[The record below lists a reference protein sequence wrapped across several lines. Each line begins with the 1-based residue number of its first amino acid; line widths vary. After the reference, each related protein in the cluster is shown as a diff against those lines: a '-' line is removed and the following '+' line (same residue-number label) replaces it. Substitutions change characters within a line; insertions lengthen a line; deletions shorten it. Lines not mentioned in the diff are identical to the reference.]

1 MSAAEDPELDPELEP
16 EMTDD
21 EAGPVPSADAT
32 RRTGVVAIVGRPNVG
47 KSTLFNRLVGARKA
61 IVEDR
66 PGVTRDRLYGLV
78 TRDEHSYIVIDTGGL
93 EFEPEDS
100 PTGGVLASQIR
111 AQVEIAIDE
120 SDLILFVVDVADG
133 ILADDREIA
142 DLLRRAGRPVLVVA
156 NKCDNPEREI
166 AAQAAHELGFPLIA
180 VSAAHGRNAAEL
192 HEVVLARVRECARMR
207 DDEGVAAGIVA
218 GALPGTRIAFMGR
231 PNAGKSTLIN
241 ALLREPRVI
250 VNAEAGT
257 TRDPIDLPFEWN
269 KQPIVLI
276 DTAGLRRRKQIER
289 AMEKLAAIKAIR
301 TMERTQV
308 VALVLDAGVGVT
320 DQDQR
325 LARMAHERGKGVVV
339 VLNKWDLVA
348 RDKKLAHAVQ
358 VQAEEQLGFLE
369 RPYVIKT
376 SVTGAGRD
384 AGQGHARG
392 LGELME
398 ACLHTARAL
407 SKRIPTADLNAELA
421 RAVAEHSPP
430 MFGPK
435 PVKLLFATQA
445 ESDPPLIVISAN
457 YGRCLPASYERY
469 LLRRF
474 RTRWNLR
481 GIPVRLVVRARG
493 RGSHERARS
502 A

>member
-1 MSAAEDPELDPELEP
+1 
-16 EMTDD
+16 
-21 EAGPVPSADAT
+21 
-32 RRTGVVAIVGRPNVG
+32 
-47 KSTLFNRLVGARKA
+47 
-61 IVEDR
+61 
-66 PGVTRDRLYGLV
+66 
-78 TRDEHSYIVIDTGGL
+78 
-93 EFEPEDS
+93 
-100 PTGGVLASQIR
+100 
-111 AQVEIAIDE
+111 
-120 SDLILFVVDVADG
+120 
-133 ILADDREIA
+133 
-142 DLLRRAGRPVLVVA
+142 VLVVV

-166 AAQAAHELGFPLIA
+166 AAQAAHELGFPILA
-180 VSAAHGRNAAEL
+180 VSAAHGRNAGEL
-192 HEVVLARVRECARMR
+192 HDAVLARVQQTAPE
-207 DDEGVAAGIVA
+207 
-218 GALPGTRIAFMGR
+218 GALSSALVGTRVAFMGR

-257 TRDPIDLPFEWN
+257 TRDPIDLPFEFN
-269 KQPIVLI
+269 GQPVVLI

-308 VALVLDAGVGVT
+308 VVLVIDASVGVT

-339 VLNKWDLVA
+339 CLNKWDLVA

-358 VQAEEQLGFLE
+358 VQAETELGFLE
-369 RPYVIKT
+369 RPYMIKT
-376 SVTGAGRD
+376 SITGAGR
-384 AGQGHARG
+384 ARG
-392 LGELME
+392 PGRCRGLSELME

-407 SKRIPTADLNAELA
+407 SKHIPTADLNEELA
-421 RAVAEHSPP
+421 AAVAEHSPP

-457 YGRCLPASYERY
+457 HGRCLPASYERY

-474 RTRWNLR
+474 RKRWNLR

-493 RGSHERARS
+493 RTNAERGRGASRS
-502 A
+502 AG